1 VERRRT
7 PRFRYSKDIT
17 PILEGW
23 EYVPNE
29 ISVRRIRGL
38 DGRDKI
44 QLRIDLGLMQ
54 MELDGRPDG
63 LRPHG
68 KESLLDYF
76 ESVLLDHLDRFG
88 TDKHFRLT
96 EEDLANLQREA
107 LQYYHRYI
115 SLLHLGDYDRVVRDT
130 ERNLRLFDFVA
141 RYAPTEEDK
150 WAFNQYRP
158 YVLTVRARAKSLRA
172 LEQKDYDAALA
183 AIREARSLIEAFYRE
198 MGTEEELTES
208 SELETLREWEAQI
221 EKERPLSLRER
232 LTRELE
238 EAIRREEY
246 ERAAKI
252 RDQLRNLD
260 RTDEVR

>member
-1 VERRRT
+1 MERRRT
-7 PRFRYSKDIT
+7 PRFRFSKDIT

-23 EYVPNE
+23 DYVPDE

-76 ESVLLDHLDRFG
+76 ESVVLEQLDRFG
-88 TDKHFRLT
+88 TDENFRLS

-107 LQYYHRYI
+107 VQYYHRYI
-115 SLLHLGDYDRVVRDT
+115 SLLHLGDYDRVIRDT

-141 RYAPTEEDK
+141 RYAPSEEDK

-158 YVLTVRARAKSLRA
+158 YVLMVRARAKSLRA
-172 LEQKDYDAALA
+172 LEQKDYAAALS
-183 AIREARSLIEAFYRE
+183 AIREARGLIENFYRSAGME
-198 MGTEEELTES
+198 DELAES
-208 SELETLREWEAQI
+208 SEIRTLEEWEQQI
-221 EKERPLSLRER
+221 ERERPLTPRER

-246 ERAAKI
+246 EKAAKI
-252 RDQLRNLD
+252 RDQLRNLEQ
-260 RTDEVR
+260 RNELG